1 MVRPMKRTNRPLVVG
16 IAGSS
21 GSGKTFFLNC
31 FLDHF
36 APHEVALISQDDYY
50 IPANTKTQEENKRY
64 NFDLPTAIDQRAFQH
79 DINLLFEG
87 QTIYR
92 EEYTF
97 NNPALKPKMIET
109 KPAPIL
115 IVEGLFI
122 FYYAQ
127 VNALLNH
134 RIFLHAEE
142 EIALQRR
149 LKRDLVERGYD
160 EEDVRYK
167 WVNHVMPAY
176 RQYLLPFRDQ
186 CDRIIINNTDDPAP
200 IFAITD
206 EISAE
211 LRAIAH
217 DLHG

>member
-1 MVRPMKRTNRPLVVG
+1 MKATKPYVIG

-31 FLDHF
+31 FVNHF
-36 APHEVALISQDDYY
+36 ATHEVALISQDDYY
-50 IPANTKTQEENKRY
+50 IPAHTKTQEENKRY
-64 NFDLPTAIDQRAFQH
+64 NFDLPTAIDREAFYR
-79 DINLLFEG
+79 DIRLLFEG
-87 QTIYR
+87 HTVSR

-97 NNPALKPKMIET
+97 NNPALKPKMIEI
-109 KPAPIL
+109 KPAPVL

-122 FYYAQ
+122 FFYEEI
-127 VNALLNH
+127 NNLLNH

-149 LKRDLVERGYD
+149 LKRDLIERGYN

-176 RQYLLPFRDQ
+176 RQYLLPFREQ
-186 CDRIIINNTDDPAP
+186 CDRILINNTDDPTP
-200 IFAITD
+200 ILAITD

-211 LRAIAH
+211 LRAVIPGLTRA
-217 DLHG
+217 L